1 MRALRPGG
9 ESRTF
14 VLIAIASVIVIV
26 GSFLFLRPGSQES
39 AIDPDSRARDDRSLP
54 TDAPSTGEP
63 SASPSASVSATG
75 GESGL
80 FGGHTS
86 GLGVPPGLQGAGDYS
101 QLPKHHLTVTMSTA
115 GVLGTVA
122 WIIPTSVESHQG
134 TAVVRGGTWS
144 LSTTVYGNPDY
155 AVVFAQQGRVDQPV
169 TCTITVDGRVTERR
183 STKGAYSAMWCEG

>member
-14 VLIAIASVIVIV
+14 ILFASVIVIVIV
-26 GSFLFLRPGSQES
+26 GSFLFLRPGSPES
-39 AIDPDSRARDDRSLP
+39 AVDPDTGAKDEQTLP
-54 TDAPSTGEP
+54 TDVPSAEP
-63 SASPSASVSATG
+63 SASATASGTADAT
-75 GESGL
+75 GL
-80 FGGHTS
+80 FGGHTG

-101 QLPKHHLTVTMSTA
+101 QLPKHHLTVTMSTK

-122 WIIPTSVESHQG
+122 WIIPTSVENHEG
-134 TAVVRGGTWS
+134 TAVVRSGSWS

-155 AVVFAQQGRVDQPV
+155 AVVFAQQGRVDQPT
-169 TCTITVDGRVTERR
+169 TCVITVDGRVTERR

>member
-26 GSFLFLRPGSQES
+26 GSFLFLRPGSPES
-39 AIDPDSRARDDRSLP
+39 AIDPNSRARDDRTVP
-54 TDAPSTGEP
+54 TDVPSPEEP
-63 SASPSASVSATG
+63 ATSATASPIGDGT
-75 GESGL
+75 GL
-80 FGGHTS
+80 FGGHTG

-101 QLPKHHLTVTMSTA
+101 QLPKHKLTVTMSTA

-122 WIIPTSVESHQG
+122 WIIPTSVENHEG
-134 TAVVRGGTWS
+134 TAVVRGSTWS
-144 LSTTVYGNPDY
+144 LTTTVYGNPNY

-169 TCTITVDGRVTERR
+169 NCTITVDGRVTERR